1 MKTGKLS
8 DAVYGRSV
16 RKKLKKLPETILH
29 GAAGDD
35 CAMFSLGDSSIA
47 GGTAVITK
55 QILYGGAHC
64 GRYGVYAAC
73 NQAAVSGILVSA
85 VLLSLMLPKE
95 APESLLQQIVEDA
108 QKAGEECGVPVADV
122 NASVT
127 ELVTR
132 PVVTVTALGT
142 AAVGM
147 AVGRTAAEM
156 ASAGAAG
163 MGTAASAKG
172 DKKKVR
178 PGMDVVMTKWA
189 GLEGSAILADVCRE
203 NLLTRY
209 PAYLVDDAAEF
220 DKWFSVSADMQVILE
235 AQQTYGL
242 EIGSICAAGESG
254 IFRALWTLAA
264 QAGAGVEVQL
274 KKIPIRQETVEICNH
289 LDLNPYEL
297 VSGGS
302 LLLIAAQ
309 GEALVQE
316 LNKAG
321 IAAAVIGNVTDNND
335 RVIVNGEERR
345 FLEPAKADEIFK
357 VTEQT
362 GC

>member
-108 QKAGEECGVPVADV
+108 QKAGEACSVPVADV

-142 AAVGM
+142 AAVG
-147 AVGRTAAEM
+147 AA
-156 ASAGAAG
+156 AAAG
-163 MGTAASAKG
+163 S

-220 DKWFSVSADMQVILE
+220 DKWLSVSADMQVILE

-321 IAAAVIGNVTDNND
+321 IAAAVIGNVTDKND

>member
-35 CAMFSLGDSSIA
+35 CAMFSLGDSSVA

-55 QILYGGAHC
+55 QIIYGGAHC
-64 GRYGVYAAC
+64 GRYGVYAVC
-73 NQAAVSGILVSA
+73 NQAAVSGILVSS
-85 VLLSLMLPKE
+85 VLLSLMLPKQ

-108 QKAGEECGVPVADV
+108 QKAGEECGAAVADV

-132 PVVTVTALGT
+132 PVLTVTAVGT
-142 AAVGM
+142 AAET
-147 AVGRTAAEM
+147 TAA
-156 ASAGAAG
+156 ASAG
-163 MGTAASAKG
+163 T

-178 PGMDVVMTKWA
+178 SGMDVVMTKWA

-209 PAYLVDDAAEF
+209 PAYLVDDVVGF
-220 DKWFSVSADMQVILE
+220 DKWLSVSADMQVILE
-235 AQQTYGL
+235 AQQIYGL
-242 EIGSICAAGESG
+242 EIGSICTAGEGG

-316 LNKAG
+316 LNRAG
-321 IAAAVIGNVTDNND
+321 IAAAVIGTVTDNND